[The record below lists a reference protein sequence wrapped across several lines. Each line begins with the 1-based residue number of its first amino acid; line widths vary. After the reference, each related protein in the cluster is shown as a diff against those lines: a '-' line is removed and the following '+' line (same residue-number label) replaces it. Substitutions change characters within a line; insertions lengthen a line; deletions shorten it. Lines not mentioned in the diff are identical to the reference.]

1 MRRTRAFSLIE
12 ILVVMGILAILAAIV
27 FPIVSGAKRST
38 KKVSSISNM
47 RQIGTAIMLYATD
60 YDDMYPHGMP
70 MVWRFAREAVAPD
83 LRAHAKTAPWV
94 EDVIRP
100 WGVTDEI
107 LKAPGDPSAIEGDS
121 KFELYGTSYHLQRRP
136 FLQPRS
142 LTSYDRP
149 SEQPLGWEAGQ
160 FHDMNKTK
168 REARFVVLY
177 MDGHVDYK
185 PWEFF
190 MLQLDENP

>member
-47 RQIGTAIMLYATD
+47 RQIGTAIMVYAGD
-60 YDDMYPHGMP
+60 YDDTYPHGLP

-83 LRAHAKTAPWV
+83 LLAHAKTAPFV
-94 EDVIRP
+94 EDVLRA

-107 LKAPGDPSAIEGDS
+107 LKAPGDPSAIEGES
-121 KFELYGTSYHLQRRP
+121 QFEIYGTSYQLQRRP
-136 FLQPRS
+136 FLQPRTM
-142 LTSYDRP
+142 TSYDRP
-149 SEQPLGWEAGQ
+149 TEQPLGWEVGQ

-168 REARFVVLY
+168 REARLVVLY

-185 PWEFF
+185 PHGFIME
-190 MLQLDENP
+190 QVDENP